1 MPTQDNTTTM
11 TKLSKAKRA
20 PSKSPT
26 ESKPMSNK
34 RRTPLKS
41 KGQHF
46 FNDTTHMQDGWQFS
60 DSGNPNDDDFFQSMI
75 NQSEGSSS
83 GSEKMENMNAKTPK
97 AMYQEKWPTPRQAT
111 SPHKMETSDEENY
124 IPVTDVNTAKEE
136 PKRKRTDSPKEIEVI
151 EIVESI
157 EDDEIAEHKN
167 ETKKPAKKKQSVEE
181 KAQSCITSYI
191 TSPTTDNPT
200 KKKKKKGSPKPKK
213 VKKRNQKSTQ
223 REEEYVDKADKT
235 LDGGKRSNNEK
246 GQNKSIKKKP
256 STEKSEN
263 KKMKNKEN
271 KSSNEEEKHNSTA
284 NDKTSQGVNWDTNEE
299 QMESPSTLK
308 SALKKDQSKAETKQ
322 KKMQP
327 LRIDTD
333 NNDEEEGSV
342 ATQKANQYQEG
353 KETTTTQEDCTNTI
367 SSDTTTK
374 NQTKE
379 EESLIVEPIN
389 VRCQFSFVM
398 KSIDHEKIAQQVQG
412 TEKIDESAF
421 SRIRTPLL
429 EVFQQIKKIDENAKL
444 MKWSDKKE
452 FKTLDSTNDTEFP
465 SDPAELA
472 LYFPGLRPK
481 QTSGRVFVR
490 VRIHSPERK
499 ENIVSEMVEWARLYS
514 INFNKC
520 VVQTES
526 AEIAGWLLYSSQYM
540 DTDHMASF
548 LQSKTGFEWGLRLGA
563 ITNSDKNIAYKDRV
577 KAMILYVPSGMGNQG
592 ANQASNYFSSKE
604 YIPEVH
610 GIEERYQFVPPE
622 QKVAGPTGKKMF
634 LQYVERQRAHQ
645 QLLKGHFCNL
655 FAKDIDTS
663 IMDKREKIA
672 VSIREMVLNIYT
684 APDSDFNTPPYLFV
698 SVDFTPD
705 SKRQF
710 FDGRPGP
717 GGPGYIFSFYSK
729 YQGEAIQMIQGLGR
743 YVRSTYSRRIAAKA
757 FTKTHFL
764 GNEGWYWD
772 IDNHKFITPEETR
785 LENNL
790 CKDMNHLIVN
800 SVAQASRESEREA
813 LQAKNNNPNEAVGPT
828 DEQVSDKERNNQN
841 QSIPNTTTVTKPGSN
856 QETNT
861 SNTITSQKKTGETNG
876 KTTNAMHQPKEGKLQ
891 TAMVLVR
898 NQLDGEDSIIKEKDI
913 EMLRATAD
921 RDDDSLDSTTAIV
934 RKDVPHIEYNNRGDS
949 ESASA
954 ASSLTFGTATGNE
967 SISIKETS
975 SKDYSSIVSK
985 DPSTIDSIIGN
996 ASSLMGSIAT
1006 TGKDTVMKMVNS
1018 DKSVSKKLSTTQA
1031 YFQSQIRRLL
1041 AEEKKALIALKK
1053 ADQTKSIDNTNISN
1067 EKIPTMS
1074 ENYNKEEKIPETNK
1088 TTINNK
1094 TKSDQQVTRED
1105 SDYDSEDEE
1114 TSSEDETSD
1123 DDSSSEDESRLKK
1136 QDGNS
1141 YDSSEEADDED
1152 ESDDKMD
1159 EEKAYTEYGSRSDDR
1174 DNYNDANDDNKENKE
1189 ITQKTNPDN
1198 TYANKGSQ
1206 SNKSRC
1212 EKQADSFDVSN
1223 NK

>member
-1 MPTQDNTTTM
+1 M
-11 TKLSKAKRA
+11 TNPSKAKRA

-46 FNDTTHMQDGWQFS
+46 FNDTTQMQDGWQFS

-75 NQSEGSSS
+75 NQSEGSPS
-83 GSEKMENMNAKTPK
+83 GSERMENMNAKTPK
-97 AMYQEKWPTPRQAT
+97 EMYQEKWPTPQQST

-124 IPVTDVNTAKEE
+124 IPVTNADTAKEE
-136 PKRKRTDSPKEIEVI
+136 QKRKRVASPKEIEVI
-151 EIVESI
+151 DIAEST
-157 EDDEIAEHKN
+157 EDDEIVEYKD
-167 ETKKPAKKKQSVEE
+167 ETKKPATKKQSVEE
-181 KAQSCITSYI
+181 KAQSSITSYI
-191 TSPTTDNPT
+191 TSTTTNNPTT
-200 KKKKKKGSPKPKK
+200 KKKKKGSPKTKK
-213 VKKRNQKSTQ
+213 VKKRNQKATQ
-223 REEEYVDKADKT
+223 REKQYVDKADKMA
-235 LDGGKRSNNEK
+235 DGSK
-246 GQNKSIKKKP
+246 
-256 STEKSEN
+256 
-263 KKMKNKEN
+263 
-271 KSSNEEEKHNSTA
+271 
-284 NDKTSQGVNWDTNEE
+284 
-299 QMESPSTLK
+299 MESPSNIK
-308 SALKKDQSKAETKQ
+308 SALKKDQSEAETKQ
-322 KKMQP
+322 KKMQT

-342 ATQKANQYQEG
+342 ATQKANQYQEV

-379 EESLIVEPIN
+379 EESMVVEPIN
-389 VRCQFSFVM
+389 VRCQFSFVI

-452 FKTLDSTNDTEFP
+452 FKTLDSTNDSDFP

-490 VRIHSPERK
+490 VRIHSPQRK

-622 QKVAGPTGKKMF
+622 QKVAGPAGKKMF

-684 APDSDFNTPPYLFV
+684 APDSDFNIPPYLFV
-698 SVDFTPD
+698 SVDFTLD

-743 YVRSTYSRRIAAKA
+743 YVRSTYSRSIAAKA

-800 SVAQASRESEREA
+800 SVAQASREAEREA

-828 DEQVSDKERNNQN
+828 DEQVSDKESNNQT
-841 QSIPNTTTVTKPGSN
+841 QSAPNTTTVTKTGSN
-856 QETNT
+856 QETNP
-861 SNTITSQKKTGETNG
+861 SNTITSQKKTETNE
-876 KTTNAMHQPKEGKLQ
+876 KTANASHQPKEGTLQ
-891 TAMVLVR
+891 TSMVLVQ

-913 EMLRATAD
+913 EMLRATTD

-934 RKDVPHIEYNNRGDS
+934 RKDVPHIEYNNRGDA

-967 SISIKETS
+967 SISTKETT
-975 SKDYSSIVSK
+975 SKDHSSMESK
-985 DPSTIDSIIGN
+985 DPSTINLIIGN

-1031 YFQSQIRRLL
+1031 YFQSQIRKLL
-1041 AEEKKALIALKK
+1041 AEEKKALIALKE
-1053 ADQTKSIDNTNISN
+1053 ADQMRRIDNTNISN

-1074 ENYNKEEKIPETNK
+1074 ENYSTEEKIPEINK

-1094 TKSDQQVTRED
+1094 TKSGQQVTKED

-1114 TSSEDETSD
+1114 TSSEDESSD
-1123 DDSSSEDESRLKK
+1123 DDSSSEDESRLQK

-1152 ESDDKMD
+1152 DSDEKMD
-1159 EEKAYTEYGSRSDDR
+1159 EEKASTEDGSRSDDR
-1174 DNYNDANDDNKENKE
+1174 DNYNDANDDKKENKE
-1189 ITQKTNPDN
+1189 INQKTNPDN

-1206 SNKSRC
+1206 NNKSRC